1 MLHTLLAQAAEA
13 PVAWYEEGW
22 FKLVAVLA
30 ILVVPYLLGA
40 AIARGLR
47 MPDYGWKLGII
58 LVALT
63 SGVVID
69 LYGALLAPGGIRL
82 GIDLQGGVKLIYE
95 IDRSKLRTVN
105 VGQLLK

>member
-1 MLHTLLAQAAEA
+1 MLHTLLAQAADV

-30 ILVVPYLLGA
+30 VLVVPYLLGA
-40 AIARGLR
+40 SIARGLR

-69 LYGALLAPGGIRL
+69 LYGAFLRL
-82 GIDLQGGVKLIYE
+82 RESGWVSTCKGASSWSTKSTATSCA
-95 IDRSKLRTVN
+95 RATSAN
-105 VGQLLK
+105 